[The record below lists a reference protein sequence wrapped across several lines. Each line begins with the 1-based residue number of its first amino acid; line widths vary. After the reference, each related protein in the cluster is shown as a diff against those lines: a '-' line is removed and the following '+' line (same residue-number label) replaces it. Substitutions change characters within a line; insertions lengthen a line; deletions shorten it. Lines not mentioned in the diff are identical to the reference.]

1 MTDSDHERLRDRA
14 ADAIALLGY
23 PLFTAI
29 GPGIDQPRWVAFG
42 HHPGTTVG
50 NLKLIFNVSGGG
62 SVSVTTGNE
71 ITWGRETEFASIQR
85 VELSIDGSLQS
96 FDAGLTQDG
105 EIIIQTF
112 FDGRRLEVEFVG
124 IEPEQVQIVR
134 IPEPG

>member
-1 MTDSDHERLRDRA
+1 M
-14 ADAIALLGY
+14 
-23 PLFTAI
+23 
-29 GPGIDQPRWVAFG
+29 DQPRWVAFG

-62 SVSVTTGNE
+62 SVSVSTGNE
-71 ITWGRETEFASIQR
+71 ITWGREADFASIQR

-124 IEPEQVQIVR
+124 IELEQVQIVR